1 MREIAQESFFP
12 CTLFIADYA
21 SSINEVTLKLMNH
34 YDHILYYYLPL
45 IISNMC
51 LKPLSV
57 H

>member
-12 CTLFIADYA
+12 CTLFTANYT

-34 YDHILYYYLPL
+34 YGHISYYYLSL

-51 LKPLSV
+51 LKLLSV
-57 H
+57 Q